1 MTKTRKAAH
10 AAADVHIAA
19 DAASSPVADTP
30 ADPAAEAAGAGPA
43 DPRGAVRDIP
53 LDCLI
58 KSPKNARKTP
68 HTLEAIQA
76 LAASIA
82 AKTLIHYPTVEPET
96 DAAGAPTGFYWVT
109 IGEGRRLALNLLA
122 RRGTIAPNEP
132 IRCVV
137 NTSHDALEISLD
149 ENITRTD
156 MHPAD
161 QFEAFKALAEERGL
175 GAEEIGARFGVSAH
189 VVRQRLRLGAVSP
202 NLMGFYREGQLNL
215 AQLMAFAVSEDHAR
229 QEQVYETLTWNKAPH
244 LIRRAMTE
252 LKVAAGDRR
261 AVFVGAE
268 AYQDAGGTILR
279 DLFTQ
284 DDGGWFE
291 DVALLDRL
299 TVEKLAAAAEDL
311 KTREGWKW
319 SEAHLDYPYAQA
331 CARAYPRPV
340 ERSAEDQAAIAALAE
355 EYDAIT
361 ETWAETDY
369 LPPDIEAR
377 LNEIDEA
384 LEAWGDGAAYDADDI
399 ARGGA
404 FVVLAQDGALRIER
418 GFIRPED
425 ARPVEPDTDGERTFD
440 RAGEGDDGAHFSR
453 GDATE
458 DAEEDEPDGLTPL
471 SDRLV
476 ADLTAHRTAALRDTL
491 AENPDA
497 ALLAVLHAMVLK
509 TFFPMAPAASCLD
522 FRLVSS
528 PLGRHA
534 EDVEDG
540 AASRRIA
547 ERHAAWARQLP
558 EAAGAVWEFVVGLD
572 GDSRQS
578 LLAHCTSLTVDAV
591 HSWERRPLAWAHADA
606 LAAKVGLDMLSH
618 WTPTVRSYLGRV
630 TKARILEAVTQ
641 GVSAEA
647 AERLA
652 GLKKPDM
659 AEAAESALTGTKW
672 LPPLL
677 RTSVEPTTTTEADTR
692 LDGSAMAAE

>member
-10 AAADVHIAA
+10 ATAATAIATATEVLDPAVTEVH
-19 DAASSPVADTP
+19 ASE
-30 ADPAAEAAGAGPA
+30 AAEAAGLAPP
-43 DPRGAVRDIP
+43 DPRGVVEDIP
-53 LDCLI
+53 LDRLK

-68 HTLEAIQA
+68 HTLDAIQA

-82 AKTLIHYPTVEPET
+82 AKTLIHFPTVEPET
-96 DAAGAPTGFYWVT
+96 DAAGAPTGFYAVT
-109 IGEGRRLALNLLA
+109 VGEGRRLALNMLA
-122 RRGTIAPNEP
+122 RRGTIVPDEP

-137 NTSHDALEISLD
+137 NAAHDALEISLD

-161 QFEAFKALAEERGL
+161 QFEAFKALAEARGL

-202 NLMGFYREGQLNL
+202 QLMALYREDQLNL
-215 AQLMAFAVSEDHAR
+215 DQLMAFAVSEDHAR
-229 QEQVYETLTWNKAPH
+229 QEQVCEALTWNKAPH

-261 AVFVGAE
+261 ATLVGAE
-268 AYQDAGGTILR
+268 EYQEAGGTILR
-279 DLFTQ
+279 DLFTP

-299 TVEKLAAAAEDL
+299 TAEKLAAAAEDL

-319 SEAHLDYPYAQA
+319 AEAHLDFPYAHA

-361 ETWAETDY
+361 ETWAETDD

-377 LNEIDEA
+377 LTEIDEA
-384 LEAWGDGAAYDADDI
+384 LEVWGDGTAYDADDI
-399 ARGGA
+399 ARGGV

-425 ARPVEPDTDGERTFD
+425 ARPVEPDTDGERTID
-440 RAGEGDDGAHFSR
+440 GAGEGDDGAHFSR
-453 GDATE
+453 GDAAE
-458 DAEEDEPDGLTPL
+458 DIEEDEPDGLTPL

-476 ADLTAHRTAALRDTL
+476 ADLTAHRTAALRDAL

-522 FRLVSS
+522 LRLVSS

-547 ERHAAWARQLP
+547 ERHAAWARLLP
-558 EAAGAVWEFVVGLD
+558 EAAGAVWDFVFGLD

-578 LLAHCTSLTVDAV
+578 LLAHCASLTVDAV
-591 HSWERRPLAWAHADA
+591 QSWERRPLAWAHADA
-606 LAAKVGLDMLSH
+606 LAAKVGLDMSSH

-630 TKARILEAVTQ
+630 TKARILEAVSE
-641 GVSAEA
+641 GASAEA
-647 AERLA
+647 ADRLE

-659 AEAAESALTGTKW
+659 AEAAETALTGTKW

-677 RTSVEPTTTTEADTR
+677 RRPADTSEHTAADDAHA
-692 LDGSAMAAE
+692 LAAE